1 METQQLINVRSV
13 ILVVIHVYQE
23 EKMDVIYAN
32 LDYTIIHL
40 RVENVRK
47 HVLKTFIETL
57 KKENAPEI
65 VLIQNQLFRAQIV
78 KKV

>member
-40 RVENVRK
+40 RIENVRK
-47 HVLKTFIETL
+47 HVLKTFIGSS
-57 KKENAPEI
+57 KKENALEI
-65 VLIQNQLFRAQIV
+65 VHIQNQLFSAQIA
-78 KKV
+78 KKG

>member
-1 METQQLINVRSV
+1 MEIQQLINVRSV
-13 ILVVIHVYQE
+13 ILVVILVYQE

-32 LDYTIIHL
+32 LDFIIIHL

-47 HVLKTFIETL
+47 HVLKTFIESL
-57 KKENAPEI
+57 KKENVPEI
-65 VLIQNQLFRAQIV
+65 VLIQNQLFSAQIV

>member
-23 EKMDVIYAN
+23 EKMDVIYAS
-32 LDYTIIHL
+32 LDYIIIHL
-40 RVENVRK
+40 KVENVRK
-47 HVLKTFIETL
+47 HVLKTFIESL

-65 VLIQNQLFRAQIV
+65 VLIQNQLFSAQIV

>member
-40 RVENVRK
+40 RVENVKK
-47 HVLKTFIETL
+47 HVLKTFTETL

-65 VLIQNQLFRAQIV
+65 VHIQNQLFSAQIA